1 MQSVTFI
8 VTHFVK

>member
-8 VTHFVK
+8 VMHFVK